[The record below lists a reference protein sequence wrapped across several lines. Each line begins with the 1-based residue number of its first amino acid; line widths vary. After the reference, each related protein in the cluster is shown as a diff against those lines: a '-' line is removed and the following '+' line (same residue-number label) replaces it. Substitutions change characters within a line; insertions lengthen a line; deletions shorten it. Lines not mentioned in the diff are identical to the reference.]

1 MQRIAREEWL
11 IFLSA
16 PQAEARWQMLSSLD
30 NKNEIVKKNYDS
42 ALRLVLIVFIMNPQM
57 QTTCNEG
64 LNFIS
69 VYGHIILS
77 TSHVFRLKAFLI

>member
-57 QTTCNEG
+57 QTICNEG
-64 LNFIS
+64 LNFKS